1 MSIRKIKPNT
11 PGQRGMTVIAYK
23 KYLTATKPL
32 KSLTV
37 GKNQTGGRN
46 NTGRMT
52 APHRGGGHK
61 RNYRLID
68 FKYNKIDIPAR
79 LETIEYDPNRSGF
92 VGVAVYADGERRYV
106 LVPKSMKVG
115 QTFIVSES
123 TKVEM
128 GNRLPLSKIP
138 VGTFVFNIELKPFKG
153 AALVRSAGNYAEI
166 VAQDPDAGVAQ
177 IKLPSGE
184 IRKVHNTCW
193 ATVGEVSNDM
203 YRLVNL
209 GKAGRS
215 RYRGIRP
222 KVRGTAMNPV
232 DHPHGGGE
240 QKQGV
245 GLRRGPKT
253 RYGKQAY
260 GVKTRTP
267 KKYSNSMIVT
277 RRKTKRNTPR

>member
-1 MSIRKIKPNT
+1 MLKKIKPNT
-11 PGQRGMTVIAYK
+11 PGQRGMSVIAYK
-23 KYLTATKPL
+23 QYLTTSKPL
-32 KSLTV
+32 KSLTL
-37 GKNQTGGRN
+37 GKNQSGGRN
-46 NTGRMT
+46 NTGRIT
-52 APHRGGGHK
+52 APHRGGGNK
-61 RNYRLID
+61 KNYRLVD
-68 FKYNKIDIPAR
+68 FKYNKVGVPAKI
-79 LETIEYDPNRSGF
+79 ETVEYDPYRSGF
-92 VGVAVYADGERRYV
+92 IGIALYADGERRYV
-106 LVPKSMKVG
+106 LVPRAMTVG
-115 QTFIVSES
+115 QTFIVSDEA
-123 TKVEM
+123 KVEM

-138 VGTFVFNIELKPFKG
+138 VGTFVFNIELKPGKG
-153 AALVRSAGNYAEI
+153 AALVRSAGSYAEV
-166 VAQDPDAGVAQ
+166 VAQDPDAKIVQ

-184 IRKVHNTCW
+184 IRKIHNTCW
-193 ATVGEVSNDM
+193 ATVGQVSNDM

-267 KKYSNSMIVT
+267 KKYSNNMIVT
-277 RRKTKRNTPR
+277 RRKTKRNTPK

>member
-1 MSIRKIKPNT
+1 M
-11 PGQRGMTVIAYK
+11 
-23 KYLTATKPL
+23 
-32 KSLTV
+32 
-37 GKNQTGGRN
+37 GRV
-46 NTGRMT
+46 T

-61 RNYRLID
+61 RSYRFVD
-68 FKYNKIDIPAR
+68 FKYTKVNIPAR

-92 VGVAVYADGERRYV
+92 IGVAVYADGERRYI
-106 LVPKSMKVG
+106 LVPRAMQVG
-115 QTFIVSES
+115 QKFIVSE
-123 TKVEM
+123 TAKVEM

-138 VGTFVFNIELKPFKG
+138 VGTFVFNIELKPLKG
-153 AALVRSAGNYAEI
+153 AALVRSAGNYAEV
-166 VAQDPDAGVAQ
+166 VAQDPDAGVTQ

-184 IRKVHNTCW
+184 VRKVLSSCW
-193 ATVGEVSNDM
+193 ATVGEVSNDE
-203 YRLVNL
+203 YRLINL
-209 GKAGRS
+209 GKAGRN
-215 RYRGIRP
+215 RHRGVRP

-277 RRKTKRNTPR
+277 RRKTKRNTPKEYLEKSRKRPTTGRFCLDVLFHI

>member
-1 MSIRKIKPNT
+1 MIKKIKPNT
-11 PGQRGMTVIAYK
+11 PGQRGMTVISYK
-23 KYLTATKPL
+23 NYITKNKPL
-32 KSLTV
+32 KSLV
-37 GKNQTGGRN
+37 AGKNQSGGRN
-46 NTGRMT
+46 NTGRIT

-61 RNYRLID
+61 KNYRFVD
-68 FKYNKIDIPAR
+68 FKYNKIGIPAR
-79 LETIEYDPNRSGF
+79 LETIEYDPYRSGF
-92 VGVAVYADGERRYV
+92 IGIAVYADGERRYI
-106 LVPKSMKVG
+106 LVPRAMQVG
-115 QTFIVSES
+115 QTFIVSE
-123 TKVEM
+123 TAKAEM
-128 GNRLPLSKIP
+128 GNRLPLSKIA
-138 VGTFVFNIELKPFKG
+138 VGTFVFNIELKPMKG
-153 AALVRSAGNYAEI
+153 SALVRSAGSYAEV
-166 VAQDPDAGVAQ
+166 VAQDPDTGVTQ

-184 IRKVHNTCW
+184 IRKVHSTCW

-240 QKQGV
+240 QRQGV

-267 KKYSNSMIVT
+267 KKYSNTMIVT
-277 RRKTKRNTPR
+277 RRKTKRNTPK